1 MKWLHYHQGRSV
13 QTTGLQRT
21 RHEHAM
27 LSMLFE
33 FRSALHGQITVSIP
47 YEINLF
53 QNSGMVA
60 VYVST
65 YRTV

>member
-1 MKWLHYHQGRSV
+1 
-13 QTTGLQRT
+13 
-21 RHEHAM
+21 M